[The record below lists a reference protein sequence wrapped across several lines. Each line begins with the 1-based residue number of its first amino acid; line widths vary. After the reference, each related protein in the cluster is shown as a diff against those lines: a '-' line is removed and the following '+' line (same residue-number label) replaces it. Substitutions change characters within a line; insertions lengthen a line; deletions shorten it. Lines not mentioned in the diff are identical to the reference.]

1 MIFGCFGFWSNFG
14 REHFIIISFYI
25 SIITLL
31 LYFKLSNNA
40 LAFQKSCTGKAQCPT
55 GNSSFKAVIE
65 DEGSPDDSSEWE
77 ANSNDSE
84 DDVDESS

>member
-1 MIFGCFGFWSNFG
+1 MIFGHFGFWSNFG
-14 REHFIIISFYI
+14 REHFIIIGFYI

-31 LYFKLSNNA
+31 LYFKLSNNG

-55 GNSSFKAVIE
+55 GNSSFTAVIE